1 MFTRSGESESP
12 NEGACL
18 RYTGFKTS
26 LHCLNQQ
33 EVGGGGGAVPPLQT
47 GCSDD
52 RIEQQSHALKQA
64 GTAEKSG
71 GVGGAALHVQNA
83 RMMGFKTNHML

>member
-1 MFTRSGESESP
+1 MFKIH
-12 NEGACL
+12 
-18 RYTGFKTS
+18 GFQNKLALLTTA
-26 LHCLNQQ
+26 
-33 EVGGGGGAVPPLQT
+33 GGWGGGAVPPLQT

-64 GTAEKSG
+64 CTAEKSG